1 MSETKTKAN
10 AMSLDVAK
18 TQVLIIGAGPV
29 GLFLALTLAHKGI
42 RVKVLEADAS
52 INTSPRAATYTSVVL
67 RSDIVAT
74 CQSY

>member
-1 MSETKTKAN
+1 MSETKTKA
-10 AMSLDVAK
+10 MSLDIAK

-29 GLFLALTLAHKGI
+29 GLFLALKLAHKGI

-67 RSDIVAT
+67 RFDLVAT